1 MAKSRPSVQKRRNE
15 AAKLEKK
22 QLKMARKSQ
31 REAMRAQR
39 GQSEDGIDPDLAGI
53 VAGPQPVQDDGY
65 EGRVVEH
72 EVPASSSVQ
81 QVS

>member
-39 GQSEDGIDPDLAGI
+39 SESTDGIDPDLAGI
-53 VAGPQPVQDDGY
+53 VAGPQPETDDGY
-65 EGRVVEH
+65 EGRVVDH
-72 EVPASSSVQ
+72 EVPAPSSVQ

>member
-22 QLKMARKSQ
+22 QLKLARKNR
-31 REAMRAQR
+31 REAARAER
-39 GQSEDGIDPDLAGI
+39 EGPGEGIDPDLAGI
-53 VAGPQPVQDDGY
+53 VAGPQPDLDDGY
-65 EGRVVEH
+65 EGRTVEH